1 MANTY
6 FQFKQFTVH
15 QELASMKV
23 CTDACLFGAWVA
35 KHAPIQRFGTTR
47 GLDIGTG
54 TGLLS
59 LMLVQ
64 QTTLEIDAIDIDD
77 NAVKQCLRNVKESPW
92 PGRIKVHSGNILSQL
107 PSGQYDLIISN
118 PPFFS
123 DDLKSPE
130 ANRNLA
136 KHEDGLPL
144 DKLFAF
150 SKLSIRKSGVF
161 ALLLPA
167 RRAAV
172 AFQLAQQYDFS
183 VLNAAYV
190 MQTARHQPFRLMLI
204 IGGAELKKSPEPPA
218 ENIII
223 REDAGYG
230 VEFSALL
237 EPYYLHC

>member
-6 FQFKQFTVH
+6 FKFKQFTVH
-15 QELASMKV
+15 QELAAMKV

-35 KHAPIQRFGTTR
+35 RYAPIPNSAVLR

-64 QTTLEIDAIDIDD
+64 QTTLEMDAIDIDE
-77 NAVKQCLRNVKESPW
+77 NAVKQCLRNVNESPW
-92 PGRIKVHSGNILSQL
+92 PGRIRVFAGDLLAQPPGS
-107 PSGQYDLIISN
+107 QYDLIISN

-130 ANRNLA
+130 AKKNLA

-144 DKLFAF
+144 EKLFAF
-150 SKLSIRKSGVF
+150 AKSAIQKNGVF

-167 RRAAV
+167 RRSAV
-172 AFQLAQQYDFS
+172 ALQLGQQYDFS
-183 VLNAAYV
+183 VLKMHYV
-190 MQTARHQPFRLMLI
+190 LQTARHQPFRLMLLL
-204 IGGAELKKSPEPPA
+204 GGPELKISPEPTA
-218 ENIII
+218 EKIII
-223 REDAGYG
+223 REDTGYSK
-230 VEFSALL
+230 EFAALL